1 MGVNSVCHTSAVVSA
16 TTKRSRVALRN
27 AIGGECGRV
36 IEACDDAEAFELSR
50 RFVPDVI
57 VLSGDAALAK
67 IRRDG
72 ELASVPVICLGTRL
86 DVDELTAQIRAVL
99 HRA

>member
-1 MGVNSVCHTSAVVSA
+1 MA
-16 TTKRSRVALRN
+16 RSRWSRLELREALS
-27 AIGGECGRV
+27 GECGRV
-36 IEACDDAEAFELSR
+36 IEACDEAEAFELSR

-57 VLSGDAALAK
+57 VLSGDDALAK

-72 ELASVPVICLGTRL
+72 ELASVPVICLGTHA
-86 DVDELTAQIRAVL
+86 DMAELTAQVRAAL

>member
-1 MGVNSVCHTSAVVSA
+1 VITA
-16 TTKRSRVALRN
+16 RSRWSRLALRE
-27 AIGGECGRV
+27 ALSSECDRV

-57 VLSGDAALAK
+57 VLSGDDALAK

-72 ELASVPVICLGTRL
+72 ELAAVPVICLGARA
-86 DVDELTAQIRAVL
+86 DVDELTAQVRAVL

>member
-1 MGVNSVCHTSAVVSA
+1 VITA
-16 TTKRSRVALRN
+16 RSRWSRLELRE
-27 AIGGECGRV
+27 AVSGECGRV

-57 VLSGDAALAK
+57 VLAGDDAVAK

-72 ELASVPVICLGTRL
+72 ELASVPVICVGAHA
-86 DVDELTAQIRAVL
+86 DVAALTAQVRAAL
-99 HRA
+99 RRA

>member
-1 MGVNSVCHTSAVVSA
+1 VIAARSRWSRLALREAVSA
-16 TTKRSRVALRN
+16 
-27 AIGGECGRV
+27 ECGRV

-57 VLSGDAALAK
+57 VLSGDDALSK

-72 ELASVPVICLGTRL
+72 ELSGVPVICVGTHA
-86 DVDELTAQIRAVL
+86 DVAELTAQVRAAL